1 MFQINKQMV
10 SKRIKVINEKF
21 GVLIDETFVNQ
32 TQFKLFLKMVQ
43 GCIELKN
50 DMTFFNGTD
59 CLFHVPYKFLVE
71 SIILTSEESYTL
83 TDHIVNKSKIEA

>member
-1 MFQINKQMV
+1 MV